1 MRENNSVVGNPICKL
16 SCVAPMLLSPAMAA
30 CPRPGSAAQGGSA
43 LPTPFLT
50 VQVSSFQSQW
60 MVGKLLS
67 FVQLL
72 VLAHEFTPSATIASL
87 PG

>member
-1 MRENNSVVGNPICKL
+1 MRENSFAGNLICKL
-16 SCVAPMLLSPAMAA
+16 SCVAPTLLSPATAA
-30 CPRPGSAAQGGSA
+30 CPRPGSAAQGGCA

-50 VQVSSFQSQW
+50 VQVNSFQSQW

-72 VLAHEFTPSATIASL
+72 VLAHEFTP
-87 PG
+87 